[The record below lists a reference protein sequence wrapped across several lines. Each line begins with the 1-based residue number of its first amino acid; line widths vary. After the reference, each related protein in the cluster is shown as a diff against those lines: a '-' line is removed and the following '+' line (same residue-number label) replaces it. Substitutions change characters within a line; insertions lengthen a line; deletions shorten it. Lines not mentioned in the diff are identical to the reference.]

1 MNINRGWLWAA
12 FVAVIALVLVSTL
25 VIDPTVR
32 AALSIVAI
40 TPLLVLTGRVAKGIQ
55 QREAYQKRRFSKLRG
70 VTDEFLMAVRNL
82 NRITLVVRDENPPEN
97 AEEMLGEVVRRL
109 HELVDRIVEAAG
121 QADTDLG
128 PKPGPGGT
136 A

>member
-25 VIDPTVR
+25 VVDPTVR

-40 TPLLVLTGRVAKGIQ
+40 TPLLILTGRVAKGIQ

-70 VTDEFLMAVRNL
+70 VTDEFLLAVRNL

>member
-1 MNINRGWLWAA
+1 MNVNRGWLWAA

-25 VIDPTVR
+25 VVDPTVR

-40 TPLLVLTGRVAKGIQ
+40 APLLILTGRVARGIQ

-70 VTDEFLMAVRNL
+70 VTDEFLLAVRKV

-97 AEEMLGEVVRRL
+97 AQEMLGEVVGRL
-109 HELVDRIVEAAG
+109 HGLVDRIVEAAG
-121 QADTDLG
+121 QADTDVRRQA
-128 PKPGPGGT
+128 GPGG
-136 A
+136 AS

>member
-25 VIDPTVR
+25 VVDPTVR

-40 TPLLVLTGRVAKGIQ
+40 APLLILTGRVAKGIQ

-82 NRITLVVRDENPPEN
+82 NRITLVVREESPPEN
-97 AEEMLGEVVRRL
+97 AQEMLDEVVERL
-109 HELVDRIVEAAG
+109 HALVDRIVQAAG
-121 QADTDLG
+121 QADSEAGRDLRS
-128 PKPGPGGT
+128 GG
-136 A
+136 AR